1 MARNWFGSMAPHELQ
16 LAAEN
21 LSVVIEEELAEA
33 YAEMDK
39 K

>member
-1 MARNWFGSMAPHELQ
+1 MAPHELD

-21 LSVVIEEELAEA
+21 LANVIEEELAEA

-39 K
+39 NK